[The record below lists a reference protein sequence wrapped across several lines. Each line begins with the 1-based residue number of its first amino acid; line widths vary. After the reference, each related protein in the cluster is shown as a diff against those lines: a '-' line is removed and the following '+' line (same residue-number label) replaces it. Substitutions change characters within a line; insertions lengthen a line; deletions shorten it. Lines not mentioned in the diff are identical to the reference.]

1 VLWLMSAWPDCSKLY
16 ARQNEAGT
24 EFEAQ
29 RNLMRETFGL
39 DGGGSVASDPGGN
52 VYVAWHGKG
61 PSAGEGESSRQVW
74 IARSADE
81 GRGFVRN
88 DQRRMNPPE
97 HAGAAAFVSSA
108 IRAEFSSAFTAPPRR
123 TGSVPGHRN
132 HHPVSVTRGNV
143 LKLNAYTQGRQ
154 TACAFQDL
162 LIQWIVVQRVRRDV
176 GLAFMHC
183 QILVAELLHIAEL
196 VGEQ

>member
-1 VLWLMSAWPDCSKLY
+1 MLWLMSAWPDCSKLY

-81 GRGFVRN
+81 GRGFGEERPASHEPTGACGCCSFRVFSDSRGVLFGIYRSATENRERSRSPKPPPSLSDTWKRPEIDRLHSRPPDCVRIPGFA
-88 DQRRMNPPE
+88 DPMDRCPTRPE
-97 HAGAAAFVSSA
+97 GCRSGFYALPDTC
-108 IRAEFSSAFTAPPRR
+108 R
-123 TGSVPGHRN
+123 
-132 HHPVSVTRGNV
+132 
-143 LKLNAYTQGRQ
+143 
-154 TACAFQDL
+154 
-162 LIQWIVVQRVRRDV
+162 
-176 GLAFMHC
+176 
-183 QILVAELLHIAEL
+183 
-196 VGEQ
+196 